1 MGGTTG
7 GMDVIGMMLIK
18 KGSHTSIGH
27 VNLIWNL
34 ALYAICAAA
43 FNLSTAIYS
52 ILFSFISTT
61 AMDKLHMQNINVE
74 VTVVTKILSPEM
86 EHEILV
92 DLHRGIT
99 RYEGIGEYTGE
110 PVHIFYILVTKY
122 EISRLRAIVC
132 KHDPHAFIVAKDGAV
147 VYGNYKRKL

>member
-1 MGGTTG
+1 MCIR
-7 GMDVIGMMLIK
+7 D
-18 KGSHTSIGH
+18 S
-27 VNLIWNL
+27 
-34 ALYAICAAA
+34 
-43 FNLSTAIYS
+43 
-52 ILFSFISTT
+52 
-61 AMDKLHMQNINVE
+61 
-74 VTVVTKILSPEM
+74 
-86 EHEILV
+86 EILV